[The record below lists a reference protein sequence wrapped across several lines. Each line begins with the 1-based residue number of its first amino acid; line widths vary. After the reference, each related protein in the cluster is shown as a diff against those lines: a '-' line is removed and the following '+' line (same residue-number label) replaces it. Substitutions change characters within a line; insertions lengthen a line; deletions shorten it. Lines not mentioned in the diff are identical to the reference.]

1 MAWLWIL
8 AYWCQ
13 MTPIWSDQGQQ
24 CPDLSLWIWRCGLQP
39 VAGCSGPGKSPRR
52 SWRQRGWGGGVAGL
66 RCNV

>member
-24 CPDLSLWIWRCGLQP
+24 CPDLSLWI
-39 VAGCSGPGKSPRR
+39 
-52 SWRQRGWGGGVAGL
+52 
-66 RCNV
+66 